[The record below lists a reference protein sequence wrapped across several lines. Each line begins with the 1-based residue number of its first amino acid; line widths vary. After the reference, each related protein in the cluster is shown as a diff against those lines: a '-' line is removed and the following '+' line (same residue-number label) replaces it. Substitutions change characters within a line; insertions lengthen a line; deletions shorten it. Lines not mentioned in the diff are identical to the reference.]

1 MTVSLQD
8 FQYIADV
15 ISREAGI
22 VLEEKKAYLVDARL
36 TRLVREEGVTTPTEV
51 IAKLRSNP
59 TSDLRRKVIDAMT
72 TNETFFFRDPALF
85 EGLRTTVLPKLIAQR
100 TKTKTL
106 SIWCAACSTGQEPYS
121 VAMLL
126 HKHFPEL
133 SNWHVRINASD
144 ISQTVLQI
152 AKAGS
157 YNQLDISRGLPK
169 DMLDRY
175 FIQSGQF
182 WVVKD
187 EIKKWIEFRQ
197 VNLKQPFTG
206 VSNLDIIFVRN
217 VLYYFAH
224 NTKVDI
230 LNRMA
235 KLLPPDGMV
244 LLGGTESVSGITE
257 ELERVQFGTANV
269 YIPKKTVKKTGGVL

>member
-59 TSDLRRKVIDAMT
+59 TSDLRRKIIDAMT
-72 TNETFFFRDPALF
+72 TNETFFFRDTALF
-85 EGLRTTVLPKLIAQR
+85 DGLRTTVFPKLIAQR
-100 TKTKTL
+100 AKTKTL
-106 SIWCAACSTGQEPYS
+106 NIWCAACSTGQEPYS

-133 SNWHVRINASD
+133 NHWHVRIFASD
-144 ISQTVLQI
+144 ISQTVLQV

-175 FIQSGQF
+175 FTQAGQA

-187 EIKKWIEFRQ
+187 ELKKWIEFRQ

-206 VSNLDIIFVRN
+206 VTGLDMIFVRN
-217 VLYYFAH
+217 VLYYFAQT
-224 NTKVDI
+224 TKADI

-244 LLGGTESVSGITE
+244 LLGGTESVTGITE

-269 YIPKKTVKKTGGVL
+269 YIPKKTVKKSGGVS